1 MMEGIRMTTLAK
13 LLAEKQQLIERLEKN
28 PGRQERE
35 AIERLLQK
43 INTALDLLDEAGPG
57 TEG

>member
-1 MMEGIRMTTLAK
+1 MTTLAK

-28 PGRQERE
+28 PGPQERE

-43 INTALDLLDEAGPG
+43 INTALDLLDETGSG
-57 TEG
+57 TKG